1 MNKGSKKQIKEET
14 LMLSD
19 LKCLDEKIEKNNPA
33 YLMDLETE
41 SYEDIKEEKK
51 EISQEIIEKN
61 NKLKKES
68 LELYYKIDNQK
79 KKELE
84 TAFNQKKLKIK
95 FDGMPR
101 YLKKGKLYTISKTAF
116 AIYDNYNCFKKIVEI
131 KFEQEI
137 NPICAIQLENN
148 DLVFACTSDKYRDEY
163 ELLIYRLNDKQYSLF
178 QKMKEGGIGHLGRYV
193 NYGHCSQSIEKVPFH
208 FDNLI
213 EISGNRFISTSNHG
227 FKIYSLNEKN
237 EYSIV
242 SIIDY
247 LDGIKY
253 IHEISE
259 NKFIICTSKSY
270 RNRSYYS
277 YSYSENNE
285 IYIQMME
292 LKEITKEEINNKLDD
307 LNKDGYQISR
317 RYFSIFFV
325 VPEKDK
331 NFNDNELKTL
341 IESLKLTCSFKGIMK
356 FAEEE
361 RNYLSNY
368 VLIKNNYFI
377 IMINNSIFI
386 IDSTKGNILKR
397 YILLIDGISNEKIR
411 YLFKDNANIQKWNNS
426 EDNEFI
432 LLLNGNAILF
442 ELNEDE
448 KEIVKLKILNYTYF
462 PEIKNIN
469 NIKKINDGNNQFCS
483 IEYDTNSVWLY

>member
-1 MNKGSKKQIKEET
+1 
-14 LMLSD
+14 
-19 LKCLDEKIEKNNPA
+19 
-33 YLMDLETE
+33 
-41 SYEDIKEEKK
+41 
-51 EISQEIIEKN
+51 
-61 NKLKKES
+61 
-68 LELYYKIDNQK
+68 
-79 KKELE
+79 
-84 TAFNQKKLKIK
+84 
-95 FDGMPR
+95 
-101 YLKKGKLYTISKTAF
+101 
-116 AIYDNYNCFKKIVEI
+116 
-131 KFEQEI
+131 
-137 NPICAIQLENN
+137 
-148 DLVFACTSDKYRDEY
+148 
-163 ELLIYRLNDKQYSLF
+163 
-178 QKMKEGGIGHLGRYV
+178 MKEGGIGHLGRYV
-193 NYGHCSQSIEKVPFH
+193 NYGHCSQSIEKVRFH
-208 FDNLI
+208 FDNLK
-213 EISGNRFISTSNHG
+213 EISGNRFISISNHG

-259 NKFIICTSKSY
+259 NKFIICVSKSN

-307 LNKDGYQISR
+307 LNKDGYKISR
-317 RYFSIFFV
+317 RYYSIFFV
-325 VPEKDK
+325 VPEKNE
-331 NFNDNELKTL
+331 NFKDDELKAL
-341 IESLKLTCSFKGIMK
+341 IKSLKLTCSFKGIMT
-356 FAEEE
+356 FREEK

-386 IDSTKGNILKR
+386 IDSTNGNILKR
-397 YILLIDGISNEKIR
+397 YILLTDGISDEKIR
-411 YLFKDNANIQKWNNS
+411 YLFKDNANIQKWHNK

-448 KEIVKLKILNYTYF
+448 KENVKLKILNYTYF

-469 NIKKINDGNNQFCS
+469 NIKKLNDGNNQFCS

>member
-1 MNKGSKKQIKEET
+1 MNKESHKQVKEET
-14 LMLSD
+14 IMLTD
-19 LKCLDEKIEKNNPA
+19 LKCLDDKKEKKNIPA
-33 YLMDLETE
+33 YFMDQETETE

-51 EISQEIIEKN
+51 EISKEIIEKN

-95 FDGMPR
+95 FDDIPR

-116 AIYDNYNCFKKIVEI
+116 AIYDNNNCFKKIVEI

-137 NPICAIQLENN
+137 NPPICAIQLENN
-148 DLVFACTSDKYRDEY
+148 DLVLACTSDKHSDEY
-163 ELLIYRLNDKQYSLF
+163 ELLIYRLKDKQYSLF

-193 NYGHCSQSIEKVPFH
+193 NYGHCSQSIEKVRFH
-208 FDNLI
+208 FDNLK
-213 EISGNRFISTSNHG
+213 EISGNRFISISNHG

-259 NKFIICTSKSY
+259 NKFIICISKSY

-307 LNKDGYQISR
+307 LNKDGYQIRR
-317 RYFSIFFV
+317 RYYSIFFV
-325 VPEKDK
+325 VPEKNE
-331 NFNDNELKTL
+331 NFKDDELKAL

-356 FAEEE
+356 FREEE

-386 IDSTKGNILKR
+386 IDSTNGIILKR
-397 YILLIDGISNEKIR
+397 YILLTDGISDEKIR
-411 YLFKDNANIQKWNNS
+411 YLFKDKANIQKWHNK

-448 KEIVKLKILNYTYF
+448 
-462 PEIKNIN
+462 
-469 NIKKINDGNNQFCS
+469 
-483 IEYDTNSVWLY
+483 